1 MILNVHCKI
10 LLFNFLSVHIECQ
23 CNGHGLSCMYNKT
36 LDVGIC
42 TSCQHNSTGHHCER
56 CQPKF
61 YRNSMVPINHP
72 STCLGKR
79 IEYHRLQPLNHKRRC
94 FFYSNLRRRVIEFRN
109 SSNDIRIYEWLLYLL
124 THQITHKGL

>member
-1 MILNVHCKI
+1 MILNVQCKI

-23 CNGHGLSCMYNKT
+23 CNGHGLSCTYNKT
-36 LDVGIC
+36 LDVGVC

-61 YRNSMVPINHP
+61 YRNSMVPMNHP

-79 IEYHRLQPLNHKRRC
+79 IEYHRLQPLNHKCRC
-94 FFYSNLRRRVIEFRN
+94 FFYSNLRRRVIEFRIVQMILGFTN
-109 SSNDIRIYEWLLYLL
+109 GYSMY
-124 THQITHKGL
+124 